1 MSKLLNRA
9 KGFVARNYV
18 YTMMMA
24 FAAVTMAFLAPTFA
38 VVGTLDSVL
47 KSVGTIGGIV
57 VGIIAIVII
66 VIEAPKIAKGE
77 KAMGGTIAKVLIL
90 LLFAGLMLVATNV
103 GTLQQT
109 FGGIANGATS
119 VVTDTACSIVS

>member
-9 KGFVARNYV
+9 KGFVARNYA

-38 VVGTLDSVL
+38 VAGTLDSVL
-47 KSVGTIGGIV
+47 KSAGTIGGIV

-66 VIEAPKIAKGE
+66 VIDAPKIAKGE